1 MASER
6 TIKFRRLTALFTIVS
21 LLLNIAPLA
30 FYTIKALIDAD
41 LTHEKVALSM
51 TVFIVLIMT
60 VVSIANKIVLKSRI
74 WIIMLGIYICLD
86 TVLTPL
92 IIIAVCQIVDELL
105 ITPLKKNFK
114 SKKIINKEMDKRL

>member
-6 TIKFRRLTALFTIVS
+6 TIKLRRLTALFTIVS

-60 VVSIANKIVLKSRI
+60 IISIANKIVLKSRI

-86 TVLTPL
+86 TILTPL
-92 IIIAVCQIVDELL
+92 IIIAVCQIIDELL
-105 ITPLKKNFK
+105 IAPLKKSFK
-114 SKKIINKEMDKRL
+114 LRKNINKEMDKRL